1 MALPFPVPIAP
12 DLLHALFVQM
22 KTQNKPSTSS
32 LMEGCDTTACALV
45 GNIYF
50 SQNINILKNI
60 VYSRHDKKW

>member
-32 LMEGCDTTACALV
+32 LMEWYDTTACALV
-45 GNIYF
+45 ENINS
-50 SQNINILKNI
+50 SQNINI
-60 VYSRHDKKW
+60 VKK